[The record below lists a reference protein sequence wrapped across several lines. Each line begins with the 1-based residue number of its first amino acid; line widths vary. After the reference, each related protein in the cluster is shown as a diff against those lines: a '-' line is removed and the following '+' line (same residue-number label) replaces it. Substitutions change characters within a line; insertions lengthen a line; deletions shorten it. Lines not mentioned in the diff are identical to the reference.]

1 MFADSVC
8 DSPWANRSH
17 RGWTT
22 LASFGLQA
30 LAVGFLLLLPL
41 LYTEGISRLQSLT
54 QDLVAPAP
62 PLALPPPPTNVRQAR
77 PLASNLLSDGR
88 IIAPKSIPTH
98 TEQVVDTVPP
108 PPVDIGQLGVPNGIG
123 DRFARNGVPFG
134 IGNSVG
140 PVAPPPPPKPTTN
153 PPRISRM
160 MEGNLIHR
168 VQPQYPALAIMA
180 RVQGEV
186 VLRAVIG
193 KDGAIENVQAV
204 SGSPLLLHAAVD
216 AVSQWRYRPYYLNGE
231 PVEVDTQVTVNF
243 VLSGR

>member
-1 MFADSVC
+1 MFADTVC
-8 DSPWANRSH
+8 DSSWANRSH

-22 LASFGLQA
+22 LASFAVQA
-30 LAVGFLLLLPL
+30 LAVGCLLLLPL
-41 LYTEGISRLQSLT
+41 IYTEGIPRLQSMT

-62 PLALPPPPTNVRQAR
+62 PPALPGPNVRQAR
-77 PLASNLLSDGR
+77 APASNMSSDGR
-88 IIAPKSIPTH
+88 IIAPLSIPDH
-98 TEQVVDTVPP
+98 TTQVVDTVPP
-108 PPVDIGQLGVPNGIG
+108 PPVDIGQLGIPGGIG
-123 DRFARNGVPFG
+123 DRFARTGVPDG
-134 IGNSVG
+134 IGDGGG
-140 PVAPPPPPKPTTN
+140 PVAPPPPPKPTAN

-168 VQPQYPALAIMA
+168 VQPQYPALAIIA
-180 RVQGEV
+180 RVQGAV

-193 KDGAIENVQAV
+193 KDGTIENVQAV

>member
-41 LYTEGISRLQSLT
+41 LYTEGIPRLQSMT

-62 PLALPPPPTNVRQAR
+62 PPALPPPPTNVRQAR
-77 PLASNLLSDGR
+77 LLASNLLSDGR
-88 IIAPKSIPTH
+88 IIAPQSIPNH

-108 PPVDIGQLGVPNGIG
+108 PPVDIGQLGVPGGFG
-123 DRFARNGVPFG
+123 DRLARGVVPFAVGSG
-134 IGNSVG
+134 IS
-140 PVAPPPPPKPTTN
+140 PVVPPPPKATTN

-193 KDGAIENVQAV
+193 KDGTIENVQAI

-216 AVSQWRYRPYYLNGE
+216 AVSQWRYLPYYLNGE

>member
-22 LASFGLQA
+22 LASFAVQA

-41 LYTEGISRLQSLT
+41 LYTEGIPRLQSMT
-54 QDLVAPAP
+54 QDLIAPAP
-62 PLALPPPPTNVRQAR
+62 PPALPPPTNVRQAR
-77 PLASNLLSDGR
+77 PPASNLLSDGR
-88 IIAPKSIPTH
+88 IIAPQSIPTH
-98 TEQVVDTVPP
+98 TAQVVDTVPP
-108 PPVDIGQLGVPNGIG
+108 LPVDIRQLGVANGIG
-123 DRFARNGVPFG
+123 DRFARNGVPYGTG
-134 IGNSVG
+134 IGLS
-140 PVAPPPPPKPTTN
+140 PVTPPPPPRPTAN
-153 PPRISRM
+153 PLRISRM

-168 VQPQYPALAIMA
+168 VQPQYPALAVMA

-193 KDGAIENVQAV
+193 KDGTIENVQAV
-204 SGSPLLLHAAVD
+204 SGSPLLLNAAVD